1 MRVSIIGTGYVGIV
15 TGVCLADRGHDVI
28 CVDVDRA
35 KVDGINNGVP
45 PIYELGLPELL
56 EKHAGRNLV
65 ATTNLRQAVLDT
77 DLTLVAVGT
86 PFDGSTIDLSYI
98 IGAAREIGAA
108 LRDKEGY
115 HVVAIKSTV
124 VPGTTDE
131 VVLGCLEEASGK
143 RAGLDFGVGMNPEF
157 LTEGQAIDDF
167 MEPDRIVLG
176 GIDDRSIEVQAE
188 LYASFVDIPVVRT
201 NTRTAEMIKYA
212 SNAML
217 ATAISFSN
225 ELANLCH
232 ALGDIDAAEVM
243 EGVHLSN
250 YLSPRAADGSR
261 IRAPLSS
268 FYKSGCGFGGS
279 CLPKDVKALVAH
291 GQRLGLEMS
300 LLDSVIRINLEQ
312 PLKTVAILDDH
323 FSSLE
328 GVRVAVLGL
337 AFKPDTDDVRETP
350 AVPIVNELLRRGAE
364 VRVYDP
370 IAGSAAARL
379 FPSEAVEVGES
390 LELTVDGADVVLI
403 ATRWAEFGDLV
414 EILREGTDPPLVLDG
429 RRMIGK
435 GDVQR
440 YAGVGYRPRD
450 VAAATSAVALA

>member
-1 MRVSIIGTGYVGIV
+1 MRWSWD
-15 TGVCLADRGHDVI
+15 AWR
-28 CVDVDRA
+28 R
-35 KVDGINNGVP
+35 P
-45 PIYELGLPELL
+45 
-56 EKHAGRNLV
+56 R
-65 ATTNLRQAVLDT
+65 
-77 DLTLVAVGT
+77 
-86 PFDGSTIDLSYI
+86 
-98 IGAAREIGAA
+98 
-108 LRDKEGY
+108 
-115 HVVAIKSTV
+115 
-124 VPGTTDE
+124 
-131 VVLGCLEEASGK
+131 ASG
-143 RAGLDFGVGMNPEF
+143 RDSTSAWEC
-157 LTEGQAIDDF
+157 T
-167 MEPDRIVLG
+167 
-176 GIDDRSIEVQAE
+176 
-188 LYASFVDIPVVRT
+188 
-201 NTRTAEMIKYA
+201 
-212 SNAML
+212 
-217 ATAISFSN
+217 
-225 ELANLCH
+225 
-232 ALGDIDAAEVM
+232 
-243 EGVHLSN
+243 
-250 YLSPRAADGSR
+250 
-261 IRAPLSS
+261 
-268 FYKSGCGFGGS
+268 FYKAGCGVGGS

-323 FSSLE
+323 FPSLE
-328 GVRVAVLGL
+328 RVRVAVLGL

-414 EILREGTDPPLVLDG
+414 EILRDRTDAPLVLDG